1 MYKLDDEETLYM
13 SLPPNLQNEKTKSL
27 SVAFAHQMKKYLAY
41 ADRLNIWGDI
51 DHLAPE
57 HYDAFAA
64 CIAVPYYRS
73 DFPDDKKLKLIK
85 QSYIVRRFAGTQT
98 AIDALLDGVFDDASY
113 IPWYEYGGKPYRFKV
128 LVYDMLT
135 EDAAELF
142 TDVLQKVKAARSIL
156 DSIEIGREAFQGL
169 HTAACTS
176 YSVKAPKIEV
186 DSDGENVAK
195 TQSCT
200 GATTSGYTRAQK
212 ITEQWGTTESAAMS
226 EAHTAAVTN
235 AFSKPQKIEE
245 NNNQDAETAA
255 STWHEQAYTAG
266 FSKAPKIEENNNLE
280 NTAEQVT
287 HAASAALE
295 THNNKA

>member
-113 IPWYEYGGKPYRFKV
+113 IPWYEYDGKPYHFKV
-128 LVYDMLT
+128 KTYDVIT
-135 EDAAELF
+135 EDATALL
-142 TDVLQKVKAARSIL
+142 TNTLKKVKAARSIM
-156 DSIEIGREAFQGL
+156 DSIETGRHAYGGIQVGMVTMQAQRNPVIKE
-169 HTAACTS
+169 
-176 YSVKAPKIEV
+176 E
-186 DSDGENVAK
+186 
-195 TQSCT
+195 SCT
-200 GATTSGYTRAQK
+200 GAT
-212 ITEQWGTTESAAMS
+212 E
-226 EAHTAAVTN
+226 
-235 AFSKPQKIEE
+235 
-245 NNNQDAETAA
+245 
-255 STWHEQAYTAG
+255 
-266 FSKAPKIEENNNLE
+266 
-280 NTAEQVT
+280 
-287 HAASAALE
+287 
-295 THNNKA
+295 

>member
-98 AIDALLDGVFDDASY
+98 AIDALLDSTFDDARY
-113 IPWYEYGGKPYRFKV
+113 IPWYEYGGKPYHFKV
-128 LVYDMLT
+128 LLFDMLK
-135 EDAAELF
+135 EDNIELMSNAM
-142 TDVLQKVKAARSIL
+142 KKAKAARSIL
-156 DSIEIGREAFQGL
+156 DTVDIGRTATSTIFSGIATHTVSHPPEIREGL
-169 HTAACTS
+169 SA
-176 YSVKAPKIEV
+176 K
-186 DSDGENVAK
+186 GEDIVSK
-195 TQSCT
+195 VH
-200 GATTSGYTRAQK
+200 SG
-212 ITEQWGTTESAAMS
+212 I
-226 EAHTAAVTN
+226 
-235 AFSKPQKIEE
+235 
-245 NNNQDAETAA
+245 ETAGSTKTPAIKENLKEVGEDILTERYAGVAEVQTIKQSAIRENYTKSSTIQQTLIA
-255 STWHEQAYTAG
+255 STKHGGVYKNVIREQ
-266 FSKAPKIEENNNLE
+266 EE
-280 NTAEQVT
+280 
-287 HAASAALE
+287 
-295 THNNKA
+295 